1 MNALSK
7 VELNQKVTHFNMK
20 LTESIEN
27 YSNEVGINSERT
39 KIAYRDDVAQFF
51 KYFNCNNESTTDVV
65 YIILQEIIL
74 LSIAHTY

>member
-1 MNALSK
+1 
-7 VELNQKVTHFNMK
+7 MK
-20 LTESIEN
+20 LVSIQ
-27 YSNEVGINSERT
+27 RT